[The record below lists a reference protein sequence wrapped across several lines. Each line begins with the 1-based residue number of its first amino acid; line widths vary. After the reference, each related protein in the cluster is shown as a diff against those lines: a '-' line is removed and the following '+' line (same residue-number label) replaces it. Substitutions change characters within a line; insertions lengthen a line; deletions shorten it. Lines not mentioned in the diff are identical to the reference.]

1 MEILLIGACSYLIG
15 AVPMAI
21 VVCRLAGLSSP
32 LKAGSGNPGATNV
45 ARLHGKTAGAI
56 VFILDVGKGAL
67 AVYLAALACP
77 DATVTPHY
85 LWATPVAL
93 ILVNVGHAKSV
104 FLAFAGGKCVASGL
118 GALMAASLWL
128 GATAASLWLIVFAL
142 WRISGLAGAGAFA
155 GLIPVCIA
163 LYLTGPAAR
172 PDWAIPI
179 SHEMLWGIVAL
190 STLVIVRHYPN
201 YPVIVAE
208 FKRRR
213 NLRRQP
219 DSSQDQP

>member
-15 AVPMAI
+15 AIPMAT

-45 ARLHGKTAGAI
+45 ARLHGKAVGAV

-93 ILVNVGHAKSV
+93 IFVNIGHAKSV
-104 FLAFAGGKCVASGL
+104 FLGFAGGKCVASGL
-118 GALMAASLWL
+118 GALTMASMWL
-128 GATAASLWLIVFAL
+128 GAVAVALWLIVFAL

-155 GLIPVCIA
+155 GLVPVC
-163 LYLTGPAAR
+163 LVLLLTESAGHS
-172 PDWAIPI
+172 DWAISI
-179 SHEMLWGIVAL
+179 SNEMLWGILAL
-190 STLVIVRHYPN
+190 SALVLVRHRVN

-208 FKRRR
+208 FARRR
-213 NLRRQP
+213 NLRRP
-219 DSSQDQP
+219 SDDTRDKP